1 MYSEKEMDELV
12 EKMVRFLE
20 AHNVFELMELVTA
33 AVATKEMA
41 NSGQIT
47 LHVDVT

>member
-1 MYSEKEMDELV
+1 MDELV
-12 EKMVRFLE
+12 EKWCKFLE
-20 AHNVFELMELVTA
+20 THNVFVLMELVTA

-47 LHVDVT
+47 VYVDVT